1 MLASPMTTLIDHRA
15 RRCLLAALALVPA
28 AGACGGSP
36 APCARGPAEVPPP
49 AQAAVA
55 TTPPPPAAPALDGVW
70 RGVLAGKLHLVLTV
84 KRRGDGYDA
93 VLDSID
99 QHAKL
104 PVDRVSLEGGALRF
118 TIDAVGGSYEGTL
131 SGDALAGT
139 WTQHGT
145 PQPLAFSRA
154 TAAEVA
160 AMADAASKAPKP
172 APLDAYVD
180 VTVPQPPSPLR
191 ADGHAVLVYE
201 LHVTSFAPDV
211 TLASVDV
218 GAGGHALAHLAG
230 DDLLH
235 AVARPGQRDMPEAE
249 RLHVGAGSLAVVHL
263 WVPLAGD
270 GLPAELDHRVVV
282 KQGDAE
288 LTVPDVRVSVRSR
301 PPRVISP
308 PLRGGLWL
316 AANGPSNGSQ
326 HRRALV
332 PTGGHARIAQ
342 RFAVDWVKVGPD
354 GKTTF
359 TGDESKN
366 ASYAAYG
373 AEALAVADGVVTE
386 VKDGIVENVP
396 QKEPAVPITL
406 ETVAGNHVVVDLGG
420 GYYGMWAHLQPG
432 SVRVKVGQR
441 VNRGQVLGLVG
452 NSGNSTEPHLHFHVT
467 DAASPLGAEGVPYA
481 FPAFEVRGGKNAGK
495 HTKEL
500 PTEDEV
506 VQFP

>member
-1 MLASPMTTLIDHRA
+1 MTSHVFHRLRPGLLGVLVA
-15 RRCLLAALALVPA
+15 LPATAGCGAAAPPCPRC
-28 AGACGGSP
+28 
-36 APCARGPAEVPPP
+36 PAEVPPP
-49 AQAAVA
+49 AQAPVA
-55 TTPPPPAAPALDGVW
+55 TAPPPGAAPRLDGVW
-70 RGVLAGKLHLVLTV
+70 GGVLAGKLHLVLTV
-84 KRRGDGYDA
+84 KRRGDGYEA
-93 VLDSID
+93 VLDSVD

-131 SGDALAGT
+131 AGDTLAGT
-139 WTQHGT
+139 WTQQGT
-145 PQPLAFSRA
+145 PQPLTFARA
-154 TAAEVA
+154 SAAEVA

-180 VTVPQPPSPLR
+180 VTIPQPPSPLR
-191 ADGHAVLVYE
+191 ADGRAVLVYE

-218 GAGGHALAHLAG
+218 SAAGRPLAHLAG

-235 AVARPGQRDMPEAE
+235 AVARPGQRDLPAGE

-263 WVPLAGD
+263 WVPLAGE
-270 GLPAELDHRVVV
+270 GAPAQLDHRIVV

-288 LTVPDVRVSVRSR
+288 LTVPDLRVAVRNR
-301 PPRVISP
+301 PPRVVSP
-308 PLRGGLWL
+308 PLKGGWWL
-316 AANGPSNGSQ
+316 AGNGPSNASV
-326 HRRALV
+326 HRRALI

-366 ASYAAYG
+366 SSYAAYG

-406 ETVAGNHVVVDLGG
+406 DTVAGNHVVVDLGG

-441 VNRGQVLGLVG
+441 VRPGQVLGLVG
-452 NSGNSTEPHLHFHVT
+452 NSGNSSEPHLHFHVT
-467 DAASPLGAEGVPYA
+467 DGASPLGAEGVPYA
-481 FPAFEVRGGKNAGK
+481 LSAFEVREGKNAGK
-495 HTKEL
+495 HAKEL